1 MRLIL
6 FIVSLLPLN
15 LIAQDTLSHFSL
27 GASIEGDWC
36 DRRSTIDGDQQFL
49 KSQYD
54 SLETGRIRGGL
65 GFCLQYRMNNNLSIQ
80 SGVNYIMRGYRIDTI
95 SESELTNLRYNFNYI
110 ELPVYLNLKFRNEKK
125 IQPMLFI
132 GASFRYL
139 VHMQTKFYQMGINT
153 EKVDAE
159 NDDILPFAVNACVGI
174 GFSKNIYDRT
184 RLQIAGLF
192 NQSITAITESPYK
205 RLLNSAG
212 IQIAITRD
220 I

>member
-27 GASIEGDWC
+27 GATIEGDWC

-132 GASFRYL
+132 GVSFRYL

-205 RLLNSAG
+205 RFLNSAG